1 MFVKIYITKRKIC
14 DYVAL
19 KKILFEITSYIDYAD
34 YKQNLEAI
42 YPILH
47 IIPIYTS
54 HFTTVYILIVS

>member
-19 KKILFEITSYIDYAD
+19 KKILFEITSYIDY
-34 YKQNLEAI
+34 YKQNFEAI
-42 YPILH
+42 CPILY

-54 HFTTVYILIVS
+54 RFTTVYILIVS